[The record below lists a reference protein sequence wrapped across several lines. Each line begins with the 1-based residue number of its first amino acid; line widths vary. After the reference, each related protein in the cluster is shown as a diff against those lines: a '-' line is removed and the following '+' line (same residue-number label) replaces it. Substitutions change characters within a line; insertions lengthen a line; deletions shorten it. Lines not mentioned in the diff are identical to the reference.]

1 MSEWFGKRTFAELLD
16 RTAESWGPREALV
29 HDGRRITFAELKTE
43 TDVVARW
50 LIAIGIGLGDK
61 VVLWMPNRPEWL
73 YTIFALSKIGAVF
86 VPVNT
91 RFRANDLEYVVR
103 QSDATTLITADRSG
117 LWSIIST

>member
-1 MSEWFGKRTFAELLD
+1 MLD

-103 QSDATTLITADRSG
+103 QSDATTLITVNRSG
-117 LWSIIST
+117 LVD